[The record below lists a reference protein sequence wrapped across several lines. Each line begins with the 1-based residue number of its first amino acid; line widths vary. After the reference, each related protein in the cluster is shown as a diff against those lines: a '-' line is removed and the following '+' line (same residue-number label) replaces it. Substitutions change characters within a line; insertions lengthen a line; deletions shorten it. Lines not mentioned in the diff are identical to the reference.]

1 MPAAPLTKQV
11 VIRDSMGLH
20 ARTAAK
26 FSKCATQFN
35 ATVLVTKDEQTA
47 SADSILDL
55 MMLMASCGTTLELQA
70 EGPEALEALEALIS
84 LVNNNFKE

>member
-1 MPAAPLTKQV
+1 MPAAPLIKQV

-26 FSKCATQFN
+26 FSKCAAQFN
-35 ATVLVTKDEQTA
+35 ATVLVKKDEQTA
-47 SADSILDL
+47 LADSILDL

-70 EGPEALEALEALIS
+70 EGPEALEVLEALNA